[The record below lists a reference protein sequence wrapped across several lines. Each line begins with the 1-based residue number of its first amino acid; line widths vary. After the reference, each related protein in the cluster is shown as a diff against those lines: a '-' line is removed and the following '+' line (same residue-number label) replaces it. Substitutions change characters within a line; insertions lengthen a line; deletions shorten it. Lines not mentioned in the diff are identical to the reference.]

1 MYRQLVAT
9 EIVTPD
15 KEFFLLLLTLKKLYY
30 ILYIWPLVICRRHV
44 QKENG
49 KIVIKNSSH
58 IMGFIPPTEG
68 FNPTQILR
76 WPFQAFMKKR
86 TLLLWLCIGSL
97 SPRPV
102 VPLSLRRA
110 AVGVWRLEH
119 IPWANTLIHLWGGGA
134 VETRRPP
141 ALCVPSCV
149 YLSPPVWTP
158 RTPANATG
166 PPSPKCGLVLVTE
179 TNEDRH
185 SNVTKFSFRESITPS
200 I

>member
-1 MYRQLVAT
+1 MYRQLVPT

-15 KEFFLLLLTLKKLYY
+15 KEFFLLLLTLKKIYY

-119 IPWANTLIHLWGGGA
+119 IPWANTLIHLWGGA
-134 VETRRPP
+134 LKLRPASTVCPQLCLPITASLNPQNSRQRHRPP
-141 ALCVPSCV
+141 QSQ
-149 YLSPPVWTP
+149 VWFS
-158 RTPANATG
+158 TG
-166 PPSPKCGLVLVTE
+166 HR
-179 TNEDRH
+179 D
-185 SNVTKFSFRESITPS
+185 
-200 I
+200 